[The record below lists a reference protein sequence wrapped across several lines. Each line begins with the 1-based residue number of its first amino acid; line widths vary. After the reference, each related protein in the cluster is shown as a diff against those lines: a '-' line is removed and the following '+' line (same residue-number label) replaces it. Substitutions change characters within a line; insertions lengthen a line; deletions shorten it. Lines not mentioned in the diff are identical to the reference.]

1 MRELKWTSRKANKNV
16 LLKIHMRERKVCA
29 GSEGRD
35 RRCYEKLLYGFLA
48 GLHRNIYPAIC
59 YLNISTW
66 HFFFETRRTLPSLI
80 LRVYLFRVSLN
91 WKAHPLLDE
100 ILKFEPPPPTGR
112 MRAGVYHALIKYKY
126 FRRTRAVY
134 SCVLLRPFS
143 SYLYDLFL
151 YLDFTLV
158 RQQSTLLCSCSWAE
172 NFINRISLFSPPLS
186 LFEYGNL
193 KNKRDKFF
201 FGKFILRC
209 K

>member
-1 MRELKWTSRKANKNV
+1 MDISQSKQKRTVKNTYAREESLRWQRGKRQAMLWKIIIRLSRRITSKHLPCNM
-16 LLKIHMRERKVCA
+16 LLKYQHM
-29 GSEGRD
+29 
-35 RRCYEKLLYGFLA
+35 
-48 GLHRNIYPAIC
+48 
-59 YLNISTW
+59 T
-66 HFFFETRRTLPSLI
+66 FFFETRRTLPSLI
-80 LRVYLFRVSLN
+80 LRVYLFRASLN

-126 FRRTRAVY
+126 FRRTHAVY

-158 RQQSTLLCSCSWAE
+158 RQRSTLLCSCSWAE